1 MKKAKI
7 ISSGKNKLK
16 KKESI
21 KKIEIYYKKSK
32 YKLKIEL
39 DKSKEMIIFKL
50 ISKKSNYNFMENY
63 KYEEL
68 INYFNLNKNEYTNLV
83 KIYDDLKEFKILDKC
98 DNFIKLK
105 INDKYEITINNN
117 NQESESN
124 INLQNNDIMPNKEIN
139 NNESINLKNSVKS
152 FYNIKKIFSFFDTN
166 KKLTLIKYNKL
177 YQKLFLIDIEYYKEI
192 SQKYIIFEQNGNG
205 KEYNKYNI
213 IN

>member
-21 KKIEIYYKKSK
+21 KKMEIYYKKSK

-39 DKSKEMIIFKL
+39 DKNKDMIIFKL

-205 KEYNKYNI
+205 KEYNK
-213 IN
+213 